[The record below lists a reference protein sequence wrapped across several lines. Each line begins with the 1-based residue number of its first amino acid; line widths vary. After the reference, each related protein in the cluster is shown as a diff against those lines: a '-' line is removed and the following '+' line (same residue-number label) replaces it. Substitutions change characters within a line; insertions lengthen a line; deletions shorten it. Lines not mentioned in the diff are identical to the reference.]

1 MKLYYAPGAC
11 SIGIHVLLEEIGKP
25 YEAVKLSLQ
34 EGQQYKPEFTGINP
48 KSKVP
53 TLQRDDGSVLTEY
66 PAIAYWLAA
75 SNPDAGLM
83 PEGPDGVARAMEATD
98 YCVSTMHMQ
107 GFSRMFRPSN
117 YAPNEA
123 DHDKVKA
130 RGEEIFSKGLG
141 LLDKALAGKEY
152 VAGPYSFA
160 DSAVFY
166 VSFWWNGRLKKE
178 LPGNVADHYK
188 RMNERPAVQRTLQQ
202 EGLAA

>member
-25 YEAVKLSLQ
+25 YEAARVNFQ
-34 EGQQYKPEFTGINP
+34 EGQQYKPEFTSINP

-66 PAIAYWLAA
+66 PAIALWLAA
-75 SNPDAGLM
+75 SNPEAGLM
-83 PEGPDGVARAMEATD
+83 PQGADGLARAVETTD
-98 YCVSTMHMQ
+98 YCVATLHMQ
-107 GFSRMFRPSN
+107 GFSRMFRPANFS
-117 YAPNEA
+117 PNEA

-130 RGEEIFSKGLG
+130 RGEEIFSKGLD
-141 LLDKALAGKEY
+141 LLDKALAGKEH
-152 VAGPYSFA
+152 VTGSYSFA

-166 VSFWWNGRLKKE
+166 VSFWWNGRLKKD
-178 LPGNVADHYK
+178 LPANVAAHYR
-188 RMNERPAVQRTLQQ
+188 RMKARPAVQRTLQQ